1 MSYDWKPFSS
11 KQLDVIDGFDSFI
24 NILEGSVRS
33 GKTIAA
39 NVAWLYFVLTNPY
52 DQFLMSGESTD
63 SLYRNVVKDLV
74 KIVGDRRATYQK
86 SPKGGPQL
94 IFHSGAGDKV
104 CYCRGADKV
113 TSEEAIRGMTI
124 AGWYADEVTL
134 HHETFI
140 KQAINRMSLPGAKAI
155 WTTNPDNPNHFIK
168 KEYIDQAGTKGYR
181 HWHFNLEDNL
191 TLDERYKE
199 ELKQAYSGMWY
210 RRFIL
215 GQWVIAEG
223 IIYDMFSEEKHV
235 ATSLPGSLSR
245 KYVACDYG
253 TGNPT
258 VFLAMGDAGE
268 DTFILSEY
276 YHSGRETGK
285 QKTDTQYREDLE
297 VFLQK
302 NEFEKRTTEIIVDP
316 SAASFIVELQQ
327 HGFKVT
333 QAKNDVLDGIRTVAN
348 KLDKGYIKIH
358 SSCKETIKEFYGY
371 AWDDKAAERGE
382 DKPLKEN
389 DHCMDA
395 LRYGIFTR
403 PRKITAGYSAW
414 R

>member
-168 KEYIDQAGTKGYR
+168 KEYIDRAGAKGYC
-181 HWHFNLEDNL
+181 HWHFSLEDNL
-191 TLDERYKE
+191 TLDERYKVRTE
-199 ELKQAYSGMWY
+199 TGVFGYVVSQIHSRSVGHCRGDHLRYVLGGETRGGKPSG
-210 RRFIL
+210 
-215 GQWVIAEG
+215 
-223 IIYDMFSEEKHV
+223 
-235 ATSLPGSLSR
+235 
-245 KYVACDYG
+245 
-253 TGNPT
+253 
-258 VFLAMGDAGE
+258 
-268 DTFILSEY
+268 LSE
-276 YHSGRETGK
+276 S
-285 QKTDTQYREDLE
+285 
-297 VFLQK
+297 
-302 NEFEKRTTEIIVDP
+302 
-316 SAASFIVELQQ
+316 
-327 HGFKVT
+327 KVRR
-333 QAKNDVLDGIRTVAN
+333 L
-348 KLDKGYIKIH
+348 
-358 SSCKETIKEFYGY
+358 
-371 AWDDKAAERGE
+371 
-382 DKPLKEN
+382 
-389 DHCMDA
+389 
-395 LRYGIFTR
+395 
-403 PRKITAGYSAW
+403 
-414 R
+414 